1 MYDICRKII
10 HWVTVRDSQNASLL
24 HLCAMLCNCMYTGFG
39 WFSLSINWQNSGSSS
54 SSTSSGVS
62 SCSDTPSSALKP
74 TSFSLPRGRW
84 LPTTPSSSSSPRSY
98 KIGFSRRS
106 LPLPPNS
113 PPTRILH
120 VPPSPI
126 NRAAH
131 AGCIIR
137 VSIEGMED
145 KSSSGV
151 IYRGIWVSRKCR
163 PSLCAR
169 VWRLGPLNLLDLQQV
184 GTSQK
189 KSEREKNREKTGGG
203 GLAFLLVYTNRKP
216 KAPLPFPKG
225 KALQVAKFFYAWL
238 YFCWDGIFYAIHF
251 YVYNK
256 WKSIRVEKERKTDF
270 LQWKPFQF
278 TNAGPWCWLL
288 YFYLTVVWFG
298 TWMQSWDV
306 ANNHTYISYRLVPG
320 LFDVFVIYSCQMMK
334 ELRLSFER
342 V

>member
-1 MYDICRKII
+1 MRVCCICVRCC
-10 HWVTVRDSQNASLL
+10 VTACIWALVDFHYR
-24 HLCAMLCNCMYTGFG
+24 
-39 WFSLSINWQNSGSSS
+39 SIWQNSGSSS

-74 TSFSLPRGRW
+74 TSFSLPRGRC

-113 PPTRILH
+113 PPIRILH
-120 VPPSPI
+120 VPESPI

-151 IYRGIWVSRKCR
+151 IYRGIWVSRKFR
-163 PSLCAR
+163 LRLCAR
-169 VWRLGPLNLLDLQQV
+169 VWRPGHLNLSLFQELDLQQV

-189 KSEREKNREKTGGG
+189 KSEQEKNREKTGEG
-203 GLAFLLVYTNRKP
+203 GLPFLLVSTNRKP

-225 KALQVAKFFYAWL
+225 K
-238 YFCWDGIFYAIHF
+238 
-251 YVYNK
+251 
-256 WKSIRVEKERKTDF
+256 SPT
-270 LQWKPFQF
+270 
-278 TNAGPWCWLL
+278 
-288 YFYLTVVWFG
+288 
-298 TWMQSWDV
+298 S
-306 ANNHTYISYRLVPG
+306 S
-320 LFDVFVIYSCQMMK
+320 
-334 ELRLSFER
+334 
-342 V
+342 